1 MGKKESL
8 FLRFEKIPEYL
19 IMKIPFISS
28 LLNTLDISRRA
39 QFHGVGLQTPEESSH
54 VIQLHNR
61 ADGKF
66 YGIADKQKNDDVG
79 ARNVR
84 NAGMCLANPPFAHVP
99 R

>member
-1 MGKKESL
+1 MSYYEIS
-8 FLRFEKIPEYL
+8 
-19 IMKIPFISS
+19 FISS
-28 LLNTLDISRRA
+28 LLNTRDISRRG
-39 QFHGVGLQTPEESSH
+39 QFHGVELQIPQESSH

-66 YGIADKQKNDDVG
+66 YGIADKQKNDDVD

-84 NAGMCLANPPFAHVP
+84 NVGMCLANPPFAHVP